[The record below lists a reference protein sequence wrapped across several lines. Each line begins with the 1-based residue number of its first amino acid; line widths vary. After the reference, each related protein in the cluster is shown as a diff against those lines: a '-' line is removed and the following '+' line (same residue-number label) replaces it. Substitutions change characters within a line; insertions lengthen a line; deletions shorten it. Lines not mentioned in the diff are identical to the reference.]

1 MNEAQLRV
9 LIKDVSDHMRSDDNT
24 KNALA
29 YLEHL
34 TWLLFLKQFD
44 SLEDERELVAS
55 VDGREYARVI
65 DGEYR
70 WSEWAKSDIT
80 GDALTAF
87 VAEDLLPYLKAL
99 SGSPRAETIARLF
112 QSVTIIMKSG
122 YGLKEVVGKVD
133 QIDFHAVT
141 DAHTMSVVYETLLG
155 QTADAGWSGEFYTP
169 RPVVEAMVQIVGPKL
184 GQTVYDP
191 CAGSG
196 GFLVEAHAALE
207 PQARTT
213 ADKEL
218 LSSRTFYG
226 QESGGLAYFVGTMNL
241 MLHGIDEPQT
251 VRRNTLEQ
259 DIRTFGPDD
268 QHSLI
273 FTNPPFGGEEHP
285 QVQQNF
291 PARTSATELLFL
303 QHCMARLAR
312 GGTCAIVVPDGV
324 LFKTDQAFLTVR
336 RRLLS
341 EFTVDGIVR
350 LPPGVFATAPGA
362 RTNLLFFRRTGE
374 PTKKVRFQLV
384 KPPVGKPAFGKTDPI
399 TADHLQTAVAWIR
412 DGVANEHSWDVS
424 YDDIV
429 AGGYDLNTRPRLA
442 GGEGERRDP
451 SDVVDYMRSRAEGV
465 MEAARSWDRALS
477 NLTNF
482 DVKESIA
489 LSAYIEERGERAG
502 GGEAEPLV
510 GVTNSGGLADFKGKP
525 SDNRS
530 RYRRITVGDFVYNPM
545 RVNVGSL
552 ALCRY
557 PEEEGWVSP
566 EYVVFRLLEDAP
578 FSAEYLYF
586 FLKSLAG
593 REEISRHVQG
603 GVRARLYY
611 ANLTRVEVPV
621 PADATA
627 WDDFLT
633 NMMELSSMT
642 NRAIGSGSLGDLAA
656 SLFGD

>member
-9 LIKDVSDHMRSDDNT
+9 LIKDASDHMRSDDNT

-55 VDGREYARVI
+55 IDGGDYSRVI
-65 DGEYR
+65 DGDFR
-70 WSEWAKSDIT
+70 WSAWAKSDTT
-80 GDALTAF
+80 GDALITF
-87 VAEDLLPYLKAL
+87 ITERLLPYLKGL
-99 SGSPRAETIARLF
+99 SGSARGETIARLF
-112 QSVTIIMKSG
+112 QSVSIVMKSG
-122 YGLKEVVGKVD
+122 YALKEVLGKVD

-141 DAHTMSVVYETLLG
+141 DAHTMSVIYETLLG

-207 PQARTT
+207 SQAQTT
-213 ADKEL
+213 ADREQL
-218 LSSRTFYG
+218 DSRTFYG

-241 MLHGIDEPQT
+241 MLHGIDDPQT

-268 QHSLI
+268 QHDLI

-291 PARTSATELLFL
+291 PARSDATELLFL

-312 GGTCAIVVPDGV
+312 GGTCAIVVPDGI
-324 LFKTDQAFLTVR
+324 LFKTDQAFLAVR

-374 PTKKVRFQLV
+374 PTKSIRFQLV
-384 KPPVGKPAFGKTDPI
+384 KPPTGKPAFGKTDPI
-399 TADHLQTAVAWIR
+399 TADHLKAAVAWIR
-412 DGVANEHSWDVS
+412 DGVHNDHAWEVG
-424 YDDIV
+424 YDEIV
-429 AGGYDLNTRPRLA
+429 AGGYDLNARPRLTSVD
-442 GGEGERRDP
+442 GERPDP
-451 SDVVDYMRSRAEGV
+451 SDVVDYM
-465 MEAARSWDRALS
+465 
-477 NLTNF
+477 
-482 DVKESIA
+482 
-489 LSAYIEERGERAG
+489 
-502 GGEAEPLV
+502 
-510 GVTNSGGLADFKGKP
+510 
-525 SDNRS
+525 
-530 RYRRITVGDFVYNPM
+530 
-545 RVNVGSL
+545 
-552 ALCRY
+552 
-557 PEEEGWVSP
+557 
-566 EYVVFRLLEDAP
+566 
-578 FSAEYLYF
+578 
-586 FLKSLAG
+586 
-593 REEISRHVQG
+593 
-603 GVRARLYY
+603 
-611 ANLTRVEVPV
+611 
-621 PADATA
+621 
-627 WDDFLT
+627 
-633 NMMELSSMT
+633 
-642 NRAIGSGSLGDLAA
+642 
-656 SLFGD
+656 

>member
-1 MNEAQLRV
+1 MKETKLRALV
-9 LIKDVSDHMRSDDNT
+9 KDASDHMRSDDNT

-44 SLEDERELVAS
+44 SLEDERQLVATI
-55 VDGREYARVI
+55 DGGEYNRVI
-65 DGEYR
+65 DGDYR
-70 WSEWAKSDIT
+70 WSAWAKSDLT

-87 VAEDLLPYLKAL
+87 VTGKLLPHLKGL
-99 SGSPRAETIARLF
+99 SGSTRADIIARLF
-112 QSVTIIMKSG
+112 QSVTVVMKSG
-122 YGLKEVVGKVD
+122 YGLKEVLGKVD

-141 DAHTMSVVYETLLG
+141 DAHTMSVIYETLLS

-169 RPVVEAMVQIVGPKL
+169 RPVVETMVQIVAPEL

-207 PQARTT
+207 PQANTT
-213 ADKEL
+213 ADREL
-218 LSSRTFYG
+218 LNFRTFYG

-251 VRRNTLEQ
+251 VRLNTLEQ
-259 DIRTFGPDD
+259 DIRRFGPDD
-268 QHSLI
+268 QFDLI
-273 FTNPPFGGEEHP
+273 FTNPPFGGEEHA

-291 PARTSATELLFL
+291 PARSDSTELLFL

-324 LFKTDQAFLTVR
+324 LFKTDQAFLAVR
-336 RRLLS
+336 RRLLT

-374 PTKKVRFQLV
+374 STKSVRFQLV
-384 KPPVGKPAFGKTDPI
+384 KPPPGKPAFGKTDPI
-399 TADHLQTAVAWIR
+399 TVDHLKASVAWVR
-412 DGVANEHSWDVS
+412 NGVRNDHAWEVS
-424 YDDIV
+424 YEDIV

-442 GGEGERRDP
+442 GGDRDRPDP

-465 MEAARSWDRALS
+465 MDAARSWDKALGS
-477 NLTNF
+477 LTSF
-482 DVKESIA
+482 EVHKHVSLGTLIQEQ
-489 LSAYIEERGERAG
+489 GERAAG
-502 GGEAEPLV
+502 QEAEPLV

-525 SDNRS
+525 SADRS
-530 RYRRITVGDFVYNPM
+530 RYRRISVGDFVYNPM

-566 EYVVFRLLEDAP
+566 EYVVFRLLPDAP
-578 FSAEYLYF
+578 FNAEYLHF

-611 ANLTRVEVPV
+611 ANLARVEVPV
-621 PADATA
+621 PTDSVA
-627 WDDFLT
+627 WDDFLVS
-633 NMMELSSMT
+633 MMELSSMT
-642 NRAIGSGSLGDLAA
+642 NRAVGSGSLGDLAA
-656 SLFGD
+656 SLFG